1 MCDGIFIFN
10 PPSWIADE
18 WEYCTKTCGS
28 SGYQIRTVRCIQPLH
43 DGTNRSTHIKYCSG
57 DRPESRRPCNRTP
70 CPAPWKAGPWAEC
83 SVTCGEGTE
92 SRQVTCRAGDH
103 CDGEKP
109 ESVRVCKLAPCNV
122 TMKQIKC
129 EKENFYRENQQKDTT
144 TYILNK
150 KWLSSWCRIN
160 LNNKIK
166 GLHEPCLGDKSIFC
180 QMEVLARYCSIPGY
194 NKLCCESCSKRSST
208 LPPPYLSEAAET
220 KEEVAWPMPTSLV
233 PQHAEV
239 AEESRSSVGRRP
251 LTEEDVDVL
260 VSTSTSKS
268 KGAELP
274 QKRVYRAGSQT
285 SRLVTMPYQ
294 SAAKT
299 GVLNPRNASVL
310 AAIVPLA
317 AVNNT
322 SAGALSPVRTSRKN
336 EKHVEKRRALRRP
349 PVER

>member
-109 ESVRVCKLAPCNV
+109 ESVRVCKLAPCN
-122 TMKQIKC
+122 
-129 EKENFYRENQQKDTT
+129 D
-144 TYILNK
+144 
-150 KWLSSWCRIN
+150 
-160 LNNKIK
+160 
-166 GLHEPCLGDKSIFC
+166 EPCLGDKSIFC